1 MGRRRDEVDHE
12 SPDPGILEAA
22 DRPQDDAVA
31 GPDRDWEP
39 ELEGTVADRRMGLER
54 GRGPGRRRSDFLKAA
69 EEGEMTT
76 EQYLF
81 LAAIDAFKKS
91 NGVMFPKWTD
101 VLEVVRLLGYR
112 KVRAS
117 ELNLRNADDWRER
130 PDTPAN
136 VRPDNFERRFRKSGA
151 EDEAA

>member
-1 MGRRRDEVDHE
+1 MGRQRDEFDFE
-12 SPDPGILEAA
+12 APDQGVGDGVPEDG
-22 DRPQDDAVA
+22 AVA
-31 GPDRDWEP
+31 DEGRAWEP
-39 ELEGTVADRRMGLER
+39 DLEGTVADRRLGLER

-91 NGVMFPKWTD
+91 NGVSFPKWTD

-112 KVRAS
+112 KVQAS

-130 PDTPAN
+130 ADAPSD
-136 VRPDNFERRFRKSGA
+136 VRPENFERRFRKGG
-151 EDEAA
+151 EAA